1 MNMKASV
8 VDGYPKGNKMKILI
22 EDTDA
27 SQVNALRRAIM
38 ADVPKMA
45 ISKVMFTL
53 GVNQDNNRGEIFE
66 SVNALPDEVIAH
78 RLAMVPIPTQP
89 DEGMAFPDECEN
101 CTDLAE
107 EDKGC
112 PNCQVLYTLNVQGP
126 SADSDEPYRVVR
138 AGDLTNVSDPLFD
151 ISEEM
156 KSIPITYLAQG
167 QFLEFIAFATLG
179 RGREHAKWS
188 AASAVTFQQCHE
200 AELKKPKKASV
211 LFDLNLTTSDGRP
224 IDAELF
230 SNKKC
235 ADISTVL
242 DIERALHQVGHGT
255 GRDADFDDA
264 IVLNKVDGNFVF
276 SYETDGSLA
285 PEAVFNLAIEE
296 LKARFTNLGE
306 DFGRAFA

>member
-1 MNMKASV
+1 MKASI

-22 EDTDA
+22 EDVEA
-27 SQVNALRRAIM
+27 SQVNALRRAII

-53 GVNQDNNRGEIFE
+53 GVNQDNNRGEIYE

-101 CTDLAE
+101 CMDLAE

-126 SADSDEPYRVVR
+126 SSDSDEPYRIVR
-138 AGDLTNVSDPLFD
+138 AGDLTNVSDPVFD

-156 KSIPITYLAQG
+156 QSIPITYLAQG

-179 RGREHAKWS
+179 RGRDHAKWS
-188 AASAVTFQQCHE
+188 AASAVTFQPLYE

-211 LFDLNLTTSDGRP
+211 LFDLDLKTSDGRA
-224 IDAELF
+224 IDAQLF
-230 SNKKC
+230 TNKKC
-235 ADISTVL
+235 SDISTVL
-242 DIERALHQVGHGT
+242 DLEKALNQVGHGT
-255 GRDADFDDA
+255 GRDGDFDDA
-264 IVLNKVDGNFVF
+264 IVLNKIDGSFVF

-285 PEAVFNLAIEE
+285 PEAVFNIAIEE
-296 LKARFTNLGE
+296 LKSRFSNLGE
-306 DFGRAFA
+306 DLGRAFA

>member
-1 MNMKASV
+1 MKASI
-8 VDGYPKGNKMKILI
+8 VDGYPQGHKIKILI

-78 RLAMVPIPTQP
+78 RLAMIPIPTQP
-89 DEGMAFPDECEN
+89 EEGMAFPDECEN
-101 CTDLAE
+101 CMDLAE

-126 SADSDEPYRVVR
+126 SADSDEEFRVVR
-138 AGDLTNVSDPLFD
+138 AGDLTNVSDPVFD

-179 RGREHAKWS
+179 RGRDHAKWS
-188 AASAVTFQQCHE
+188 AASAVTFQPLYE

-211 LFDLNLTTSDGRP
+211 LFDLDLKTSDGRP
-224 IDAELF
+224 IDAKLF
-230 SNKKC
+230 TNKKC
-235 ADISTVL
+235 SDVSTVL
-242 DIERALHQVGHGT
+242 DLEKALHQVGPGT
-255 GRDADFDDA
+255 GRDGDFAEA
-264 IVLNKVDGNFVF
+264 IVLNKVEGSYVF
-276 SYETDGSLA
+276 SFETDGSLA
-285 PEAVFNLAIEE
+285 PDAVFNLAIEE
-296 LKARFTNLGE
+296 LKSRFTDLGE
-306 DFGRAFA
+306 DLERAFA

>member
-1 MNMKASV
+1 MKASI

-22 EDTDA
+22 EDVEA
-27 SQVNALRRAIM
+27 SQANALRRAII

-53 GVNQDNNRGEIFE
+53 GVNQDNNRGEIYE

-101 CTDLAE
+101 CMDLAE

-126 SADSDEPYRVVR
+126 SSDSDEPYRIVR
-138 AGDLTNVSDPLFD
+138 AGDLTNVSDPVFD

-156 KSIPITYLAQG
+156 QSIPITYLAQG

-179 RGREHAKWS
+179 RGRDHAKWS
-188 AASAVTFQQCHE
+188 AASAVTFQPLYE

-211 LFDLNLTTSDGRP
+211 LFDLDLKTSDGRA
-224 IDAELF
+224 IDAKLF
-230 SNKKC
+230 TNKKC
-235 ADISTVL
+235 SDISTVL
-242 DIERALHQVGHGT
+242 DLEKALNQVGHGT
-255 GRDADFDDA
+255 GRDGDFDDA
-264 IVLNKVDGNFVF
+264 IVLNKIDGSFVF

-285 PEAVFNLAIEE
+285 PEAVFNIAIEE
-296 LKARFTNLGE
+296 LKSRFSNLGE
-306 DFGRAFA
+306 DLGRAFA

>member
-1 MNMKASV
+1 MKASI
-8 VDGYPKGNKMKILI
+8 VDGYPQGNKIKILI

-78 RLAMVPIPTQP
+78 RLAMIPIPTQP
-89 DEGMAFPDECEN
+89 DEGMAFPDACEN
-101 CTDLAE
+101 CMDLAE

-112 PNCQVLYTLNVQGP
+112 PMCQVLYTLNVQGP

-138 AGDLTNVSDPLFD
+138 AGDLTNVSDPVFD

-156 KSIPITYLAQG
+156 QTIPITYLAQG

-179 RGREHAKWS
+179 RGRDHAKWS
-188 AASAVTFQQCHE
+188 AASAVTFQPLYE

-211 LFDLNLTTSDGRP
+211 LFDLDLKTSDGRS
-224 IDAELF
+224 IDAKLF
-230 SNKKC
+230 TNKKC
-235 ADISTVL
+235 SDVSTVL
-242 DIERALHQVGHGT
+242 DIEKALHQVGHGT
-255 GRDADFDDA
+255 GRDGDFDEA
-264 IVLNKVDGNFVF
+264 IVLNKVEGSFVF
-276 SYETDGSLA
+276 SFETDGSLA
-285 PEAVFNLAIEE
+285 PDAVFNLAIEE
-296 LKARFTNLGE
+296 LKSRFTDLGE
-306 DFGRAFA
+306 DLERAFA

>member
-1 MNMKASV
+1 MKASV
-8 VDGYPKGNKMKILI
+8 VDGYPKGNRMKILI
-22 EDTDA
+22 EDVDA

-89 DEGMAFPDECEN
+89 DEGMVFPEACEN
-101 CTDLAE
+101 CMDLAE
-107 EDKGC
+107 DDKGC
-112 PNCQVLYTLNVQGP
+112 PMCQVLYTLNVQGP
-126 SADSDEPYRVVR
+126 SSDSDEPFRVVR
-138 AGDLTNVSDPLFD
+138 AGDLTNVSDPVFD

-156 KSIPITYLAQG
+156 QSIPITYLAQG

-179 RGREHAKWS
+179 RGRDHAKWS
-188 AASAVTFQQCHE
+188 AASAVTFQPLYE

-211 LFDLNLTTSDGRP
+211 LFNLDLKTSDGRP
-224 IDAELF
+224 IDAKLF
-230 SNKKC
+230 TNKKC
-235 ADISTVL
+235 SDVSTVL
-242 DIERALHQVGHGT
+242 DLEKALHQVGNGT

-264 IVLNKVDGNFVF
+264 IVLNKVEGSFVF

-285 PEAVFNLAIEE
+285 PEAVFNAAIEE
-296 LKARFTNLGE
+296 LKSRFTNLGE
-306 DFGRAFA
+306 DLGRAFA

>member
-1 MNMKASV
+1 MKASI
-8 VDGYPKGNKMKILI
+8 VDGYPQGNKIKILI

-78 RLAMVPIPTQP
+78 RLAMIPIPTQP

-101 CTDLAE
+101 CIDLAE

-138 AGDLTNVSDPLFD
+138 AGDLTNVSDPVFD

-156 KSIPITYLAQG
+156 QSIPITYLAQG

-179 RGREHAKWS
+179 RGRDHAKWS
-188 AASAVTFQQCHE
+188 AASAVTFQPLYE

-211 LFDLNLTTSDGRP
+211 LFDLDLKTSDGRS
-224 IDAELF
+224 IDAKLF
-230 SNKKC
+230 TNKKC
-235 ADISTVL
+235 SDVSTVL
-242 DIERALHQVGHGT
+242 DLEKALHQVGHGT
-255 GRDADFDDA
+255 GRDGDFDEA
-264 IVLNKVDGNFVF
+264 IVLNKVEGSYVF
-276 SYETDGSLA
+276 SFETDGSLA
-285 PEAVFNLAIEE
+285 PDAVFNLAIEE
-296 LKARFTNLGE
+296 LKSRFTDLGE
-306 DFGRAFA
+306 DLERAFA

>member
-1 MNMKASV
+1 MKASI

-22 EDTDA
+22 EDVEA
-27 SQVNALRRAIM
+27 SQVNALRRAII

-53 GVNQDNNRGEIFE
+53 GVNQDNNRGEIYE

-101 CTDLAE
+101 CMDLAE

-126 SADSDEPYRVVR
+126 SSDSDEPYRIVR
-138 AGDLTNVSDPLFD
+138 AGDLTNVSDPSFD

-156 KSIPITYLAQG
+156 QPIPITYLAQG

-179 RGREHAKWS
+179 RGRDHAKWS
-188 AASAVTFQQCHE
+188 AASAVTFQPLYE

-211 LFDLNLTTSDGRP
+211 LFDLDLKTSDGRA
-224 IDAELF
+224 IDAKLF
-230 SNKKC
+230 TNKKC
-235 ADISTVL
+235 SDISTVL
-242 DIERALHQVGHGT
+242 DLEKALNQVGHGT
-255 GRDADFDDA
+255 GRDGDFDDA
-264 IVLNKVDGNFVF
+264 IVLNKIDGSFVF
-276 SYETDGSLA
+276 SYEADGSLA
-285 PEAVFNLAIEE
+285 PEAVFNIAIEE
-296 LKARFTNLGE
+296 LKSRFSNLGE
-306 DFGRAFA
+306 DLGRAFA

>member
-1 MNMKASV
+1 MKASI
-8 VDGYPKGNKMKILI
+8 VDGYPQGNKIKILI

-78 RLAMVPIPTQP
+78 RLAMIPIPTQP
-89 DEGMAFPDECEN
+89 DEGMAFPDACEN
-101 CTDLAE
+101 CMDLAE

-112 PNCQVLYTLNVQGP
+112 PMCQVLYTLNVQGP

-138 AGDLTNVSDPLFD
+138 AGDLTNVSDPVFD

-156 KSIPITYLAQG
+156 QSIPITYLAQG

-179 RGREHAKWS
+179 RGRDHAKWS
-188 AASAVTFQQCHE
+188 AASAVTFQPLHE

-211 LFDLNLTTSDGRP
+211 LFNLDLHTSDGRK
-224 IDAELF
+224 INEKLF
-230 SNKKC
+230 TNKKC
-235 ADISTVL
+235 SDVSTVL
-242 DIERALHQVGHGT
+242 DIEKALHQVGHGT
-255 GRDADFDDA
+255 GRDGDFDEA
-264 IVLNKVDGNFVF
+264 IVLNKVEGSYVF
-276 SYETDGSLA
+276 SFETDGSLA
-285 PEAVFNLAIEE
+285 PDAVFNLAIEE
-296 LKARFTNLGE
+296 LKSRFTDLGE
-306 DFGRAFA
+306 DLERAFA

>member
-1 MNMKASV
+1 MKASI
-8 VDGYPKGNKMKILI
+8 VDGYPQGNKIKILI

-78 RLAMVPIPTQP
+78 RLAMIPIPTQP
-89 DEGMAFPDECEN
+89 DEGMAFPDACEN
-101 CTDLAE
+101 CMDLAE

-112 PNCQVLYTLNVQGP
+112 PMCQVLYTLNVQGP

-138 AGDLTNVSDPLFD
+138 AGDLTNVSDPVFD

-156 KSIPITYLAQG
+156 QTIPITYLAQG

-179 RGREHAKWS
+179 RGRDHAKWS
-188 AASAVTFQQCHE
+188 AASAVTFQPLYE

-211 LFDLNLTTSDGRP
+211 LFDLDLKTSDGRS
-224 IDAELF
+224 IDAKLF
-230 SNKKC
+230 TNKKC
-235 ADISTVL
+235 SDVSTVL
-242 DIERALHQVGHGT
+242 DLEKALHQVGHGT
-255 GRDADFDDA
+255 GRDGDFDEA
-264 IVLNKVDGNFVF
+264 IVLNKVEGSYVF
-276 SYETDGSLA
+276 SFETDGSLA
-285 PEAVFNLAIEE
+285 PDAVFNLAIEE
-296 LKARFTNLGE
+296 LKSRFTDLGE
-306 DFGRAFA
+306 DLERAFA

>member
-1 MNMKASV
+1 MKASI
-8 VDGYPKGNKMKILI
+8 VDGYPQGNKIKILI

-78 RLAMVPIPTQP
+78 RLAMIPIPTQP
-89 DEGMAFPDECEN
+89 DEGMAFPDACEN
-101 CTDLAE
+101 CMDLAE

-112 PNCQVLYTLNVQGP
+112 PMCQVLYTLNVQGP

-138 AGDLTNVSDPLFD
+138 AGDLTNVSDPVFD

-156 KSIPITYLAQG
+156 QTIPITYLAQG

-179 RGREHAKWS
+179 RGRDHAKWS
-188 AASAVTFQQCHE
+188 AASAVTFQPLYE

-211 LFDLNLTTSDGRP
+211 LFDLDLKTSDGRS
-224 IDAELF
+224 IDAKLF
-230 SNKKC
+230 TNKKC
-235 ADISTVL
+235 SDVSTVL
-242 DIERALHQVGHGT
+242 DLEKALHQVGHGT
-255 GRDADFDDA
+255 GRDGDFDEA
-264 IVLNKVDGNFVF
+264 IVLNKVEGSYVF

-285 PEAVFNLAIEE
+285 PDAVFNLAIEE
-296 LKARFTNLGE
+296 LKSRFTDLGE
-306 DFGRAFA
+306 DLERAFA

>member
-1 MNMKASV
+1 MKASI
-8 VDGYPKGNKMKILI
+8 VDGYPQGNKIKILI

-78 RLAMVPIPTQP
+78 RLAMIPIPTQP
-89 DEGMAFPDECEN
+89 DEGMAFPDACEN
-101 CTDLAE
+101 CMDLAE

-112 PNCQVLYTLNVQGP
+112 PTCQVLYTLNVQGP

-138 AGDLTNVSDPLFD
+138 AGDLTNVSDPVFD

-156 KSIPITYLAQG
+156 QTIPITYLAQG

-179 RGREHAKWS
+179 RGRDHAKWS
-188 AASAVTFQQCHE
+188 AASAVTFQPLYE

-211 LFDLNLTTSDGRP
+211 LFDLDLKTSDGRS
-224 IDAELF
+224 IDAKLF
-230 SNKKC
+230 TNKKC
-235 ADISTVL
+235 SDVSTVL
-242 DIERALHQVGHGT
+242 DLEKALHQVGHGT
-255 GRDADFDDA
+255 GRDGEFDDA
-264 IVLNKVDGNFVF
+264 IILNKVEGSYVF
-276 SYETDGSLA
+276 SFETDGSLA
-285 PEAVFNLAIEE
+285 PDAVFNLAIEE
-296 LKARFTNLGE
+296 LKSRFTDLGE
-306 DFGRAFA
+306 DLERAFA

>member
-1 MNMKASV
+1 MKASI
-8 VDGYPKGNKMKILI
+8 VDGYPQGNKIKILI

-78 RLAMVPIPTQP
+78 RLAMIPIPTQP
-89 DEGMAFPDECEN
+89 DEGMAFPDACEN
-101 CTDLAE
+101 CMDLAE

-112 PNCQVLYTLNVQGP
+112 PMCQVLYTLNVQGP

-138 AGDLTNVSDPLFD
+138 AGDLTNVSDPVFD

-156 KSIPITYLAQG
+156 QTIPITYLAQG

-179 RGREHAKWS
+179 RGRDHAKWS
-188 AASAVTFQQCHE
+188 AASAVTFQPLYE

-211 LFDLNLTTSDGRP
+211 LFDLDLKTSDGRS
-224 IDAELF
+224 IDAKLF
-230 SNKKC
+230 TNKKC
-235 ADISTVL
+235 SDVSTVL
-242 DIERALHQVGHGT
+242 DIEKALHQVGHGT
-255 GRDADFDDA
+255 GRDGDFDEA
-264 IVLNKVDGNFVF
+264 IVLNKVEGSYVF
-276 SYETDGSLA
+276 SFETDGSLA

-296 LKARFTNLGE
+296 LKSRFTDLGE
-306 DFGRAFA
+306 DLERAFA

>member
-1 MNMKASV
+1 MKASV
-8 VDGYPKGNKMKILI
+8 VDGYPKGNRMKILI
-22 EDTDA
+22 EGVDA

-89 DEGMAFPDECEN
+89 DEGMVFPDACEN
-101 CTDLAE
+101 CMDLAE
-107 EDKGC
+107 DDKGC
-112 PNCQVLYTLNVQGP
+112 PMCQVLYTLNVQGP
-126 SADSDEPYRVVR
+126 SSDSDEPFRVVR
-138 AGDLTNVSDPLFD
+138 AGDLTNVSDPVFD

-156 KSIPITYLAQG
+156 QSIPITYLAQG

-179 RGREHAKWS
+179 RGRDHAKWS
-188 AASAVTFQQCHE
+188 AASAVTFQPLYE

-211 LFDLNLTTSDGRP
+211 LFNLDLKTSDGRP
-224 IDAELF
+224 IDAKLF
-230 SNKKC
+230 TNKKC
-235 ADISTVL
+235 SDVSTVL
-242 DIERALHQVGHGT
+242 DLEKALHQVGNGT

-264 IVLNKVDGNFVF
+264 IVLNKIEGSFVF

-285 PEAVFNLAIEE
+285 PEAVFNAAIEE
-296 LKARFTNLGE
+296 LKSRFTNLGE
-306 DFGRAFA
+306 DLGRAFA

>member
-1 MNMKASV
+1 MKASV
-8 VDGYPKGNKMKILI
+8 VDGYPKGNRMKILI
-22 EDTDA
+22 EDVDA

-89 DEGMAFPDECEN
+89 DEGMVFPDACEN
-101 CTDLAE
+101 CMDLAE
-107 EDKGC
+107 DDKGC
-112 PNCQVLYTLNVQGP
+112 PMCQVLYTLNVQGP
-126 SADSDEPYRVVR
+126 SSDSDEPFRVVR
-138 AGDLTNVSDPLFD
+138 AGDLTNVSDPVFD

-156 KSIPITYLAQG
+156 QSIPITYLAQG

-179 RGREHAKWS
+179 RGRDHAKWS
-188 AASAVTFQQCHE
+188 AASAVTFQPLYE

-211 LFDLNLTTSDGRP
+211 LFNLDLKTSDGRP
-224 IDAELF
+224 IDAKLF
-230 SNKKC
+230 TNKKC
-235 ADISTVL
+235 SDVSTVL
-242 DIERALHQVGHGT
+242 DLEKALHQVGNGT

-264 IVLNKVDGNFVF
+264 IVLNKVEGSFVF

-285 PEAVFNLAIEE
+285 PEAVFNAAIEE
-296 LKARFTNLGE
+296 LKSRFTNLGE
-306 DFGRAFA
+306 DLGRAFA

>member
-1 MNMKASV
+1 MKASI
-8 VDGYPKGNKMKILI
+8 VDGYPQGNKIKILI

-78 RLAMVPIPTQP
+78 RLAMIPIPTQP
-89 DEGMAFPDECEN
+89 DEGMVFPDACEN
-101 CTDLAE
+101 CMDLAE

-112 PNCQVLYTLNVQGP
+112 PMCQVLYTLNVQGP

-138 AGDLTNVSDPLFD
+138 AGDLTNVSDPVFD

-156 KSIPITYLAQG
+156 QTIPITYLAQG

-179 RGREHAKWS
+179 RGRDHAKWS
-188 AASAVTFQQCHE
+188 AASAVTFQPLYE

-211 LFDLNLTTSDGRP
+211 LFDLDLKTSDGRS
-224 IDAELF
+224 IDAKLF
-230 SNKKC
+230 TNKKC
-235 ADISTVL
+235 SDVSTVL
-242 DIERALHQVGHGT
+242 DIEKALHQVGHGT
-255 GRDADFDDA
+255 GRDGDFDEA
-264 IVLNKVDGNFVF
+264 IVLNKVEGSYVF
-276 SYETDGSLA
+276 SFETDGSLA
-285 PEAVFNLAIEE
+285 PDAVFNLAIEE
-296 LKARFTNLGE
+296 LKSRFTDLGE
-306 DFGRAFA
+306 DLERAFA

>member
-1 MNMKASV
+1 MKASV

-22 EDTDA
+22 EGAEA

-53 GVNQDNNRGEIFE
+53 GVNQDNNRGEIYE

-78 RLAMVPIPTQP
+78 RLAMVPIPTAI

-101 CTDLAE
+101 CMDLAE
-107 EDKGC
+107 DDKGC
-112 PNCQVLYTLNVQGP
+112 PSCQVLYTLNVQGP
-126 SADSDEPYRVVR
+126 SSDSDEPYRVVR
-138 AGDLTNVSDPLFD
+138 AGDLTNVSDPAFD

-156 KSIPITYLAQG
+156 QSIPITYLAQG

-179 RGREHAKWS
+179 RGRDHAKWS
-188 AASAVTFQQCHE
+188 AASAVTFQPRYE

-211 LFDLNLTTSDGRP
+211 LFDLDLKTSDGRA
-224 IDAELF
+224 IDAKLF

-235 ADISTVL
+235 DDVSTVL
-242 DIERALHQVGHGT
+242 DLEKALHQVGHGT
-255 GRDADFDDA
+255 GRDADFDEA
-264 IVLNKVDGNFVF
+264 IVLNKVDGSFVF
-276 SYETDGSLA
+276 SFETDGSLS
-285 PEAVFNLAIEE
+285 PEAIFNSAIEE
-296 LKARFTNLGE
+296 LKSRFTDLG
-306 DFGRAFA
+306 DDLGRAFA

>member
-1 MNMKASV
+1 MKASV
-8 VDGYPKGNKMKILI
+8 VDGYPKGNRMKILI
-22 EDTDA
+22 EDVDA

-89 DEGMAFPDECEN
+89 DEGMVFPDACEN
-101 CTDLAE
+101 CMDLAE
-107 EDKGC
+107 DDKGC
-112 PNCQVLYTLNVQGP
+112 PMCQVLYTLNVQGP
-126 SADSDEPYRVVR
+126 SSDSDEPFRVVR
-138 AGDLTNVSDPLFD
+138 AGDLTNVSDPVFD

-156 KSIPITYLAQG
+156 QPIPITYLAQG

-179 RGREHAKWS
+179 RGRDHAKWS
-188 AASAVTFQQCHE
+188 AASAVTFQPLYE

-211 LFDLNLTTSDGRP
+211 LFNLDLKTSDGRP
-224 IDAELF
+224 IDAKLF
-230 SNKKC
+230 TNKKC
-235 ADISTVL
+235 SDVSTVL
-242 DIERALHQVGHGT
+242 DLEKALHQVGNGT

-264 IVLNKVDGNFVF
+264 IVLNKIEGSFVF

-285 PEAVFNLAIEE
+285 PEAVFNAAIEE
-296 LKARFTNLGE
+296 LKSRFTNLGE
-306 DFGRAFA
+306 DLGRAFA

>member
-1 MNMKASV
+1 MKASI
-8 VDGYPKGNKMKILI
+8 VDGYPQGNKIKILI

-78 RLAMVPIPTQP
+78 RLAMIPIPTQT
-89 DEGMAFPDECEN
+89 DEGMAFPDACEN
-101 CTDLAE
+101 CMDLAE

-112 PNCQVLYTLNVQGP
+112 PMCQVLYTLNVQGP

-138 AGDLTNVSDPLFD
+138 AGDLTNVSDPVFD

-156 KSIPITYLAQG
+156 QSIPITYLAQG

-179 RGREHAKWS
+179 RGRDHAKWS
-188 AASAVTFQQCHE
+188 AASAVTFQPLYE

-211 LFDLNLTTSDGRP
+211 LFDLDLKTSDGRS
-224 IDAELF
+224 IDAKLF
-230 SNKKC
+230 TNKKC
-235 ADISTVL
+235 SDVSTVL
-242 DIERALHQVGHGT
+242 DLEKALHQVGHGT
-255 GRDADFDDA
+255 GRDGDFDEA
-264 IVLNKVDGNFVF
+264 IVFNKVEGSYVF
-276 SYETDGSLA
+276 SFETDGSLA

-296 LKARFTNLGE
+296 LKSRFTDLGE
-306 DFGRAFA
+306 DLERAFA

>member
-1 MNMKASV
+1 MKASI
-8 VDGYPKGNKMKILI
+8 VDGYPQGNKIKILI

-78 RLAMVPIPTQP
+78 RLAMIPIPTQP
-89 DEGMAFPDECEN
+89 DEGMAFPDACEN
-101 CTDLAE
+101 CMDLAE

-112 PNCQVLYTLNVQGP
+112 PMCQVLYTLNVQGP

-138 AGDLTNVSDPLFD
+138 AGDLTNVSDPVFD

-156 KSIPITYLAQG
+156 QTIPITYLAQG

-179 RGREHAKWS
+179 RGRDHAKWS
-188 AASAVTFQQCHE
+188 AASAVTFQPLYE

-211 LFDLNLTTSDGRP
+211 LFDLDLKTSDGRS
-224 IDAELF
+224 IDAKLF
-230 SNKKC
+230 TNKKC
-235 ADISTVL
+235 SDVSTVL
-242 DIERALHQVGHGT
+242 DIEKALHQVGHGT
-255 GRDADFDDA
+255 GRDGDFDEA
-264 IVLNKVDGNFVF
+264 IVLNKVEGSYVF
-276 SYETDGSLA
+276 SFDTDGSLA

-296 LKARFTNLGE
+296 LKSRFTDLGE
-306 DFGRAFA
+306 DLERAFA

>member
-1 MNMKASV
+1 MKASI

-22 EDTDA
+22 EDVEA
-27 SQVNALRRAIM
+27 SQVNALRRAII

-53 GVNQDNNRGEIFE
+53 GVNQDNNRGEIYE

-101 CTDLAE
+101 CMDLAE

-126 SADSDEPYRVVR
+126 SSDSDEPYRIVR
-138 AGDLTNVSDPLFD
+138 AGDLTNVSDPVFD

-156 KSIPITYLAQG
+156 QSIPITYLAQG

-179 RGREHAKWS
+179 RGRDHAKWS
-188 AASAVTFQQCHE
+188 AASAVTFQPLYE

-211 LFDLNLTTSDGRP
+211 LFDLDLKTSDGRA
-224 IDAELF
+224 IDAKLF
-230 SNKKC
+230 TNKKC
-235 ADISTVL
+235 SDISTVL
-242 DIERALHQVGHGT
+242 DLEKALNQVGHGT
-255 GRDADFDDA
+255 GRDGDFDDA
-264 IVLNKVDGNFVF
+264 IVLNKIDGSFVF

-285 PEAVFNLAIEE
+285 PEAVFNIAIEE
-296 LKARFTNLGE
+296 LKSRFSNLGE
-306 DFGRAFA
+306 DLGRAFA

>member
-1 MNMKASV
+1 MKASV

-22 EDTDA
+22 EDADA

-53 GVNQDNNRGEIFE
+53 GVNQDNNRGEIYE

-78 RLAMVPIPTQP
+78 RLAMVPIPTAI

-101 CTDLAE
+101 CMDLAE
-107 EDKGC
+107 DDKGC
-112 PNCQVLYTLNVQGP
+112 PSCQVLYTLNVQGP
-126 SADSDEPYRVVR
+126 SSDSDEPHRVVR
-138 AGDLTNVSDPLFD
+138 AGDLTNVSDPAFD

-156 KSIPITYLAQG
+156 QSIPITYLARG

-179 RGREHAKWS
+179 RGRDHAKWS
-188 AASAVTFQQCHE
+188 AASAVTFQPRYE

-211 LFDLNLTTSDGRP
+211 LFDLDLKTSDGRA
-224 IDAELF
+224 IDAKLF

-235 ADISTVL
+235 DDVSTVL
-242 DIERALHQVGHGT
+242 DLEKALHQVGHGT
-255 GRDADFDDA
+255 GRDADFDEA
-264 IVLNKVDGNFVF
+264 IVLNKVDGSFVF
-276 SYETDGSLA
+276 SFETDGSLA
-285 PEAVFNLAIEE
+285 PEAVFNSAIEE
-296 LKARFTNLGE
+296 LKSRFTDLG
-306 DFGRAFA
+306 DDLGRAFA

>member
-1 MNMKASV
+1 MKASI
-8 VDGYPKGNKMKILI
+8 VDGYPQGNKIKILI

-78 RLAMVPIPTQP
+78 RLAMIPIPTQP
-89 DEGMAFPDECEN
+89 DEGMAFPDACEN
-101 CTDLAE
+101 CMDLAE

-112 PNCQVLYTLNVQGP
+112 PMCQVLYTLNVQGP

-138 AGDLTNVSDPLFD
+138 AGDLTNVSDPVFD

-156 KSIPITYLAQG
+156 QSIPITYLAQG

-179 RGREHAKWS
+179 RGRDHAKWS
-188 AASAVTFQQCHE
+188 AASAVTFQPLYE
-200 AELKKPKKASV
+200 AELKKPKKASA
-211 LFDLNLTTSDGRP
+211 LFDLDLKTSDGRS
-224 IDAELF
+224 IDAKLF
-230 SNKKC
+230 TNKKC
-235 ADISTVL
+235 TDVSTVL
-242 DIERALHQVGHGT
+242 DLEKALHQVGHGT
-255 GRDADFDDA
+255 GRDGDFDEA
-264 IVLNKVDGNFVF
+264 IILNKVEGSYVF
-276 SYETDGSLA
+276 SFETDGSLA
-285 PEAVFNLAIEE
+285 PDAVFNLAIEE
-296 LKARFTNLGE
+296 LKSRFTDLGE
-306 DFGRAFA
+306 DLERAFA

>member
-1 MNMKASV
+1 MKASI
-8 VDGYPKGNKMKILI
+8 VDGYPQGNKIKILI

-78 RLAMVPIPTQP
+78 RLAMIPIPTQP
-89 DEGMAFPDECEN
+89 DEGMAFPDACEN
-101 CTDLAE
+101 CMDLAE

-112 PNCQVLYTLNVQGP
+112 PMCQVLYTLNVQGP
-126 SADSDEPYRVVR
+126 SADSDEEFRVVR
-138 AGDLTNVSDPLFD
+138 AGDLTNVSDPVFD

-179 RGREHAKWS
+179 RGRDHAKWS
-188 AASAVTFQQCHE
+188 AASAVTFQPLYE

-211 LFDLNLTTSDGRP
+211 LFDLDLKTSDGRP
-224 IDAELF
+224 IDAKLF
-230 SNKKC
+230 TNKKC
-235 ADISTVL
+235 SDVSTVL
-242 DIERALHQVGHGT
+242 DLEKALHQVGHGT
-255 GRDADFDDA
+255 GRDGDFAEA
-264 IVLNKVDGNFVF
+264 IVLNKVEGSYVF
-276 SYETDGSLA
+276 SFETDGSLA
-285 PEAVFNLAIEE
+285 PDAVFNLAIEE
-296 LKARFTNLGE
+296 LKSRFTDLGE
-306 DFGRAFA
+306 DLERAFA

>member
-1 MNMKASV
+1 MKASV

-22 EDTDA
+22 EDVEA
-27 SQVNALRRAIM
+27 SQVNALRRAII

-53 GVNQDNNRGEIFE
+53 GVNQDNNRGEIYE

-101 CTDLAE
+101 CMDLAE

-126 SADSDEPYRVVR
+126 SSDSDEPYRIVR
-138 AGDLTNVSDPLFD
+138 AGDLTNVSDPVFD

-156 KSIPITYLAQG
+156 QSIPITYLAQG

-179 RGREHAKWS
+179 RGRDHAKWS
-188 AASAVTFQQCHE
+188 AASAVTFQPLYE

-211 LFDLNLTTSDGRP
+211 LFDLDLKTSDGRA
-224 IDAELF
+224 IDAKLF
-230 SNKKC
+230 TNKKC
-235 ADISTVL
+235 SDISTVL
-242 DIERALHQVGHGT
+242 DLEKALNQVGHGT
-255 GRDADFDDA
+255 GRDGDFDDA
-264 IVLNKVDGNFVF
+264 IVLNKIDGSFVF

-285 PEAVFNLAIEE
+285 PEAVFNIAIEE
-296 LKARFTNLGE
+296 LKSRFSNLGE
-306 DFGRAFA
+306 DLGRAFA

>member
-1 MNMKASV
+1 MKASV
-8 VDGYPKGNKMKILI
+8 IEGYPKGNKMKILI
-22 EDTDA
+22 EDVDA

-78 RLAMVPIPTQP
+78 RLAMVPIPTAM

-101 CTDLAE
+101 CMDLAE
-107 EDKGC
+107 DDKGC
-112 PNCQVLYTLNVQGP
+112 PTCQVLYTLNVQGP
-126 SADSDEPYRVVR
+126 SSDSDEPYRVVR
-138 AGDLTNVSDPLFD
+138 AGDLTNVSDPAFD

-156 KSIPITYLAQG
+156 QSIPITYLAQG

-179 RGREHAKWS
+179 RGRDHAKWS
-188 AASAVTFQQCHE
+188 AASAVTFQPRYV

-211 LFDLNLTTSDGRP
+211 LFDLDLKTSDGRA
-224 IDAELF
+224 IDAKLF

-235 ADISTVL
+235 DDVSTVL
-242 DIERALHQVGHGT
+242 DLEKALHQVGHGT
-255 GRDADFDDA
+255 GRDADFDEA
-264 IVLNKVDGNFVF
+264 IVLNKVDGSFVF
-276 SYETDGSLA
+276 SFETDGSLA
-285 PEAVFNLAIEE
+285 PEAVFNSAIEE
-296 LKARFTNLGE
+296 LKSRFTDLG
-306 DFGRAFA
+306 DDIGRAFA

>member
-1 MNMKASV
+1 MKASI
-8 VDGYPKGNKMKILI
+8 VDGYPQGNKIKILI

-78 RLAMVPIPTQP
+78 RLAMIPIPTQP
-89 DEGMAFPDECEN
+89 DEGMAFPDACEN
-101 CTDLAE
+101 CMDLAE

-112 PNCQVLYTLNVQGP
+112 PMCQVLYTLNVQGP

-138 AGDLTNVSDPLFD
+138 AGDLTNVSDPVFD

-156 KSIPITYLAQG
+156 QPIPITYLAQG

-179 RGREHAKWS
+179 RGRDHAKWS
-188 AASAVTFQQCHE
+188 AASAVTFQPLYE

-211 LFDLNLTTSDGRP
+211 LFDLDLKTSDGRS
-224 IDAELF
+224 IDAKLF
-230 SNKKC
+230 TNKKC
-235 ADISTVL
+235 SDVSTVL
-242 DIERALHQVGHGT
+242 DLEKALHQVGHGT
-255 GRDADFDDA
+255 GRDGDFDEA
-264 IVLNKVDGNFVF
+264 IVLNKV
-276 SYETDGSLA
+276 
-285 PEAVFNLAIEE
+285 
-296 LKARFTNLGE
+296 
-306 DFGRAFA
+306 

>member
-1 MNMKASV
+1 MKASV
-8 VDGYPKGNKMKILI
+8 VEGYPKGNKMKILI
-22 EDTDA
+22 EDVDA

-78 RLAMVPIPTQP
+78 RLAMVPIPTAI

-101 CTDLAE
+101 CMDLAE
-107 EDKGC
+107 DDKGC
-112 PNCQVLYTLNVQGP
+112 PTCQVLYTLNVQGP
-126 SADSDEPYRVVR
+126 SSDSDEPFRVVR
-138 AGDLTNVSDPLFD
+138 AGDLTNVSDPAFD

-156 KSIPITYLAQG
+156 QSIPITYLAQG

-179 RGREHAKWS
+179 RGRDHAKWS
-188 AASAVTFQQCHE
+188 AASAVTFQPRYV

-211 LFDLNLTTSDGRP
+211 LFDLDLKTSDGRA
-224 IDAELF
+224 IDAKLF

-235 ADISTVL
+235 DDVSTVL
-242 DIERALHQVGHGT
+242 DLEKALHQVGHGT
-255 GRDADFDDA
+255 GRDADFDEA
-264 IVLNKVDGNFVF
+264 IVLNKVDGSFVF
-276 SYETDGSLA
+276 SFETDGSLA
-285 PEAVFNLAIEE
+285 PEAVFNSAIEE
-296 LKARFTNLGE
+296 LKSRFTDLG
-306 DFGRAFA
+306 DDIGRAFA